1 MSPPTSIAPQSGL
14 SQVPRHSRPL
24 TAQDFGIQPLEVSR
38 VCQGSQSSSPS
49 LRLQLPAATH
59 WLALASVFSPQQKV
73 GGGGWGHDSGI
84 LGALT
89 TVPNTTV
96 VLTFGT
102 LHTSQWRGLL
112 RWTPLAM
119 SPKLPVDRDRT
130 LVSLSP
136 SQDYLDDLMKNHK
149 GHIGVIWW
157 P

>member
-1 MSPPTSIAPQSGL
+1 M
-14 SQVPRHSRPL
+14 
-24 TAQDFGIQPLEVSR
+24 
-38 VCQGSQSSSPS
+38 
-49 LRLQLPAATH
+49 
-59 WLALASVFSPQQKV
+59 

-84 LGALT
+84 LGAFT

-96 VLTFGT
+96 VLNFGT

-112 RWTPLAM
+112 RWTPLVM

-149 GHIGVIWW
+149 GHIGGIWW